1 MPPGPQGAQGHSRE
15 QRARTRR
22 ADDREL
28 PVMPRA
34 VRAFTLL
41 EMMIVVAIVAI
52 LAAIALPSYAA
63 YVQRSRILDAV
74 TRLSDARSRLED
86 YFLDE
91 RAYVDAS
98 GRCGFVPSASASDA
112 FVVQCEGT
120 ATTFTV
126 TATGVAAKGMTG
138 FVYSIDQSGAK
149 TTVG

>member
-1 MPPGPQGAQGHSRE
+1 
-15 QRARTRR
+15 
-22 ADDREL
+22 
-28 PVMPRA
+28 MPRT

-74 TRLSDARSRLED
+74 TRLSDARARMED

-98 GRCGFVPSASASDA
+98 GRCGFLPSASATDA
-112 FVVQCEGT
+112 FIVRCEAT
-120 ATTFTV
+120 PTTFIV
-126 TATGVAAKGMTG
+126 TATGAASQGMTD
-138 FVYSIDQSGAK
+138 FVYSIDQSGTK
-149 TTVG
+149 TTLGVPRGWSRSADCWTIRPDGFCV